1 MSRRT
6 RRREF
11 LMTVGA
17 ATVAGVTGCVG
28 TPTGQS
34 ESSDT
39 ESDQVSNEENGD
51 AAATETDEE
60 TTAVDDSSADA
71 TASDDAAIDD
81 GRYARVYEEVVD
93 SVVLVQAGG
102 ADTGGQRGLGTGFV
116 VDSYVVTN
124 QHITRGEEIV
134 DVQFSQNDWREATL
148 VGEDRYADLAVLEVD
163 DPPAYATS
171 LSFLEEYPPVGTE
184 VVAIGNPLGL
194 EASVTA
200 GIVSGVNRS
209 IQSPTGVTIPDGIQT
224 DAAINPGN
232 SGGPLVTLDGSVAGV
247 ITAGGG
253 QNIGFAISAALARRI
268 VPDLIQRG
276 EYDHPYLGVLVLPIS
291 PELREANDLPDP
303 TGVYVHEVLEDGPSA
318 DVLSGSEDQT
328 VIGGVT
334 VPTGGDVLLSL
345 AGEPLETDSDLSST
359 MALSVAPGETV
370 SAVVRRDG
378 EEEAVE
384 ITAGVRPDR

>member
-370 SAVVRRDG
+370 SAVVRRDD
-378 EEEAVE
+378 EEETVE